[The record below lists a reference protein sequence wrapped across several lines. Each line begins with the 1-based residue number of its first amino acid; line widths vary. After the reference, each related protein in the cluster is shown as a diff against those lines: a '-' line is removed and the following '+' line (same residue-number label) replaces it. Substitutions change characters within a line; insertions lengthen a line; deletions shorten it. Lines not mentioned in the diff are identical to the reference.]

1 MAKRR
6 IAVIAFALLALL
18 GAASWGLV
26 YVGNESHIDVTRE
39 ELQQRLAAKFPVQ
52 NCALTCIALSEP
64 VIGLTEGSDRISFS
78 ASMLVNLGRL
88 QLPGRLAFS
97 GKLRY
102 VRYEGNFFFEQIEI
116 QEFQLSG
123 LPPALAEAVRAHGQ
137 SLIGMAL
144 SNYPV
149 YSIKDDS
156 ANAALAKRALRD
168 VQVVNGKLRIS
179 FLRFGS

>member
-1 MAKRR
+1 MRTHR
-6 IAVIAFALLALL
+6 IAIIVLALLALL
-18 GAASWGLV
+18 GAAAWGLV
-26 YVGNESHIDVTRE
+26 YFGNEAHIDVTRE
-39 ELQQRLAAKFPVQ
+39 ELQQRLAAKFPVR
-52 NCALTCIALSEP
+52 NCVLTCIELSEP
-64 VIGLTEGSDRISFS
+64 VIGLAEGSDRISFS

-102 VRYEGNFFFEQIEI
+102 VRYAGDFFFEQIEI

-123 LPPALAEAVRAHGQ
+123 LPAVLADAVRAHGQ
-137 SLIGMAL
+137 SLIGTAL

-156 ANAALAKRALRD
+156 AHAALAKRALRD
-168 VQVVNGKLRIS
+168 VQVVQGKLRIS
-179 FLRFGS
+179 FLRFGG

>member
-1 MAKRR
+1 MGKRR
-6 IAVIAFALLALL
+6 IAVIALALLALL
-18 GAASWGLV
+18 GAIALGLG
-26 YVGNESHIDVTRE
+26 YFGREAHIDVTRE

-64 VIGLTEGSDRISFS
+64 MIRLTEGSERISFS
-78 ASMLVNLGRL
+78 ASVLVNLGRL

-102 VRYEGNFFFEQIEI
+102 VRYEGTFFFEQIEI
-116 QEFQLSG
+116 EQFQLAG
-123 LPPALAEAVRAHGQ
+123 LPSALAEAVRAHGQ
-137 SLIGMAL
+137 SLIGAAL

-168 VQVVNGKLRIS
+168 VQVVDGKLRIS
-179 FLRFGS
+179 FLRFGG